1 MRRRKKKS
9 VDVPLY
15 KHNILWWLLVGWW
28 WRLIMYLFWIFFN
41 ILFNV
46 EIRFKKQ
53 I

>member
-1 MRRRKKKS
+1 MGRRKKKS

-15 KHNILWWLLVGWW
+15 KHNILWLLVGWW